1 MGRGDRL
8 VEVDD
13 EPLVTSFMVMI
24 SWDLVAL
31 VVLAHRAV
39 KSMTFFSTMPGIS
52 YEAMASLLVFQCY
65 LHSFGSIAKTEPID
79 VMASEVVDLVKHDK
93 SLSRVRG

>member
-8 VEVDD
+8 VVVDN
-13 EPLVTSFMVMI
+13 EPLVASFVVMI

-39 KSMTFFSTMPGIS
+39 KSMTFLSTMSGVS
-52 YEAMASLLVFQCY
+52 DEAMATLLVFQCH
-65 LHSFGSIAKTEPID
+65 LNSFGSIAKTEPID
-79 VMASEVVDLVKHDK
+79 IVASEVVNLVKHNK